1 MAALVVGVPGHPCQS
16 QTLSL
21 VGDLDN
27 CHLFYQCDQ
36 TRGGQA
42 RSCGD
47 MMFNTA
53 TMVCDWPSRVM
64 QIRQE
69 CRDQGKLGLDKYP
82 FYKQR

>member
-1 MAALVVGVPGHPCQS
+1 MTALVGEPGHPCMS
-16 QTLSL
+16 QPLGL
-21 VGDLDN
+21 VGDPDN

-36 TRGGQA
+36 ITGSQA

-47 MMFNTA
+47 MMFNTI

-64 QIRQE
+64 QIRNE